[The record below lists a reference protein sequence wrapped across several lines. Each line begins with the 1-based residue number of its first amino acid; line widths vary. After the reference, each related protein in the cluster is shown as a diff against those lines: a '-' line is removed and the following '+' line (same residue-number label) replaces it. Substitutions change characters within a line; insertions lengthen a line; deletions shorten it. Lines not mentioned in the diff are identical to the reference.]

1 MLFTIAKYIVQC
13 LYNVKRAPHVR
24 RCRFNPILKV
34 ALTITLSW
42 QDSKFYWKS
51 WVNVVVWLISST
63 VGGYL
68 NIMFPLL
75 LLQIVKLTCTL
86 DFDLNC
92 IVSASR

>member
-1 MLFTIAKYIVQC
+1 MLNIN
-13 LYNVKRAPHVR
+13 LYSTPHVR

-34 ALTITLSW
+34 ALTVTLCW
-42 QDSKFYWKS
+42 QDSKFYLERL
-51 WVNVVVWLISST
+51 VNVVVWLISST

-68 NIMFPLL
+68 NIIFPLL

-92 IVSASR
+92 VVSASRLDTQSGSEI